1 MAARL
6 NMQKPM
12 AENTIPDSEASG
24 VAPRRG
30 YGYVI
35 LAAMCWAA
43 GGSASKFL
51 FNSGI
56 TPFQVV
62 QLRLTISTTILA
74 LWLLLRHRNL
84 FKIDG
89 KDVPYFLVLGT
100 LGMAAVNITYLFA
113 ISRLNVA
120 VAILLEYLAPIFIAL
135 YTVLFM
141 RDRLTAL
148 MKLAIIC
155 AVAGCYLV
163 VGAYNLNILNMN
175 IAGIISGLLAAVSF
189 AWWSVHG
196 EYGMRRYNPWTV
208 LFYAILVASVEW
220 NIIHP
225 PLESLLHGY
234 TSRIWFWILFIGT
247 VGTVLPFGFYYE
259 GINLIRS
266 TRASIT
272 STLEPIMAGIFAF
285 IFLNEVMEIPQLV
298 GGGLVITA
306 VILLQIKQEHDD
318 KAPNL
323 IRNRAKKENSA

>member
-1 MAARL
+1 
-6 NMQKPM
+6 MQRPI
-12 AENTIPDSEASG
+12 AENTVPDSDASG
-24 VAPRRG
+24 VTPRRG

-35 LAAMCWAA
+35 LAATCWAA
-43 GGSASKFL
+43 GGSGSKFL

-74 LWLLLRHRNL
+74 LWLFWRHRHL
-84 FKIDG
+84 YKING

-135 YTVLFM
+135 YAVLFM
-141 RDRLTAL
+141 RDSLTAL

-175 IAGIISGLLAAVSF
+175 IAGIISGLLAAMSF

-208 LFYAILVASVEW
+208 LFYALLVAAVEW
-220 NIIHP
+220 NILHP
-225 PLESLLHGY
+225 PLEALLHGY
-234 TSRIWFWILFIGT
+234 TSRIWFWIIFIAI

-285 IFLNEVMEIPQLV
+285 IFLNEAMEPLQLV

-318 KAPNL
+318 KAPSL
-323 IRNRAKKENSA
+323 MRTQAKKEKAA

>member
-1 MAARL
+1 
-6 NMQKPM
+6 MQKPVV
-12 AENTIPDSEASG
+12 EKTSFEPNASG
-24 VAPRRG
+24 INPRRG
-30 YGYVI
+30 YGFVI
-35 LAAMCWAA
+35 LAATCWAA

-51 FNSGI
+51 FNGGI

-74 LWLLLRHRNL
+74 LWLLWRHRNL
-84 FKIDG
+84 FRIDG

-100 LGMAAVNITYLFA
+100 LGMAAVNIAYLFA

-135 YTVLFM
+135 HAVVFM

-148 MKLAIIC
+148 MKVAIIC

-163 VGAYNLNILNMN
+163 AGAYNINILNMN
-175 IAGIISGLLAAVSF
+175 IAGIISGLLAALTF

-208 LFYAILVASVEW
+208 LFYAMLVAAVEW
-220 NIIHP
+220 NILHP
-225 PLESLLHGY
+225 PLESLLHSY
-234 TSRIWFWILFIGT
+234 STRIWFWIMFIAII
-247 VGTVLPFGFYYE
+247 GTVLPFGFYYE

-272 STLEPIMAGIFAF
+272 STLEPILAGVFAF
-285 IFLNEVMEIPQLV
+285 IFLNEVMEPLQLV
-298 GGGLVITA
+298 GGALVIAA
-306 VILLQIKQEHDD
+306 VILLQIKQAHDE
-318 KAPNL
+318 KAPSYMK
-323 IRNRAKKENSA
+323 AQAEKEKPA

>member
-1 MAARL
+1 
-6 NMQKPM
+6 MQRPL
-12 AENTIPDSEASG
+12 AEKTAPESNASG
-24 VAPRRG
+24 VIPRRG
-30 YGYVI
+30 YGFVI

-74 LWLLLRHRNL
+74 LWLLWRHRNL
-84 FKIDG
+84 FRIDG

-135 YTVLFM
+135 YAVLFM

-163 VGAYNLNILNMN
+163 VGAYNMNILNLN
-175 IAGIISGLLAAVSF
+175 IAGIISGLLAALAF

-208 LFYAILVASVEW
+208 LFYAMLVASVEW
-220 NIIHP
+220 NILHP

-234 TSRIWFWILFIGT
+234 TSPIWFWIIFISV

-272 STLEPIMAGIFAF
+272 STLEPIAAGIFAF
-285 IFLNEVMEIPQLV
+285 IFLNEVMEPLQLV
-298 GGGLVITA
+298 GGGLVIAA
-306 VILLQIKQEHDD
+306 VILLQIEQEHDE

-323 IRNRAKKENSA
+323 MRAQAKNKKPA

>member
-1 MAARL
+1 
-6 NMQKPM
+6 MQKPI
-12 AENTIPDSEASG
+12 AESTVPEPDAS
-24 VAPRRG
+24 AATPRRG

-35 LAAMCWAA
+35 LAATCWAA

-74 LWLLLRHRNL
+74 LWLFWRHRNL
-84 FKIDG
+84 FRISG

-135 YTVLFM
+135 YAVLFM
-141 RDRLTAL
+141 RDSLTAL

-175 IAGIISGLLAAVSF
+175 IAGIISGLLAALSF

-208 LFYAILVASVEW
+208 LFYALLVASVEW
-220 NIIHP
+220 NIFHP

-234 TSRIWFWILFIGT
+234 TSRIWFWIIFIAI

-285 IFLNEVMEIPQLV
+285 IFLNEAMEPLQLV

-318 KAPNL
+318 KAPGL
-323 IRNRAKKENSA
+323 MRTQAKKEKAA